1 MFYVLFKCQ
10 RNTQS
15 NKFAIIYFYVF
26 KTDSNN
32 KIKYNGHYQTKD
44 SQRKLSGRQILLVSQ
59 ITLVDMC
66 QKIAI
71 SLSPEKRYDTF
82 LDF

>member
-1 MFYVLFKCQ
+1 MDYE
-10 RNTQS
+10 T
-15 NKFAIIYFYVF
+15 
-26 KTDSNN
+26 
-32 KIKYNGHYQTKD
+32 KY

-66 QKIAI
+66 QKIAA
-71 SLSPEKRYDTF
+71 SLGPEKRYDTF